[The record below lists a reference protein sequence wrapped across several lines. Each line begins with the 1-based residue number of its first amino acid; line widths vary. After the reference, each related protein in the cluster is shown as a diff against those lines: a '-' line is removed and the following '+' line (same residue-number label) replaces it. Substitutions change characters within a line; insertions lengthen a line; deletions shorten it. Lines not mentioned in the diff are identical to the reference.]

1 MPENAG
7 LAPEEKLMKSKAVIP
22 FCFRCMVAALLV
34 FSYSGFGWS
43 QEKVATTS
51 QNDKRPAKQVKKDA
65 DYWFNKGALVST
77 YGNNKAAVQYFQK
90 AIALDPNFSEAYFSQ
105 GISYGQL
112 GEYAKAVAQ
121 INTALKMQPQNG
133 MYYYGR
139 GRVYLLWGDKA
150 KAMEDF
156 KKAAELGDEDAL
168 NYLDYIGEGKQ

>member
-1 MPENAG
+1 
-7 LAPEEKLMKSKAVIP
+7 MKSKPAILIYISCL
-22 FCFRCMVAALLV
+22 FAAALV
-34 FSYSGFGWS
+34 FSLSS
-43 QEKVATTS
+43 VVLAQEKTTTKS
-51 QNDKRPAKQVKKDA
+51 RTAGKPVKKDA
-65 DYWFNKGALVST
+65 NFWFNKGALLST
-77 YGNNKAAVQYFQK
+77 YGNHKAAVQYFQK
-90 AIALDPNFSEAYFSQ
+90 AISMDPNFSKAYFSQ

-112 GEYAKAVAQ
+112 DQYPKAIAQ
-121 INTALKMQPQNG
+121 INMALKLEPQNG